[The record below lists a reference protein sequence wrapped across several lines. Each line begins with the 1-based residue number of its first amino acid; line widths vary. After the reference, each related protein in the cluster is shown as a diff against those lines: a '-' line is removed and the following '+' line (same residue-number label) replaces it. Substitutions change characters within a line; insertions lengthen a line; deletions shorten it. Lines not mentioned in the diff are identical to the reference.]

1 MNASMMTLLA
11 YILVLVPLMLLGF
24 YFARRKMFNP
34 HHKLVMTSVVILN
47 WILIAVV
54 MARSYSLAVAPNIPQ
69 DIGQIGML
77 LPTIHLITGAIAQLL
92 ATYLIIL
99 MWTENTPLAGLAIVR
114 TRNIKPLMRTT
125 LALWLITVLLG
136 FGIYAVWNAPA
147 SNADTGETPV
157 VTEEATESVA
167 PEATEEA
174 VVEPDATEEAA
185 DEPDAT
191 EEADEAEEPEAT
203 EESGD

>member
-11 YILVLVPLMLLGF
+11 YILILVPLMLLGF

-47 WILIAVV
+47 WILIALV
-54 MARSYSLAVAPNIPQ
+54 MARSYSLAVAPNVPE
-69 DIGQIGML
+69 DIGQIGVL
-77 LPTIHLITGAIAQLL
+77 LPTIHLIIGAIAQLL

-147 SNADTGETPV
+147 STADSGETPV
-157 VTEEATESVA
+157 VTEEATESAA
-167 PEATEEA
+167 PEATEAAE
-174 VVEPDATEEAA
+174 EPDATEEAA

-191 EEADEAEEPEAT
+191 EEADEAEEAEAT